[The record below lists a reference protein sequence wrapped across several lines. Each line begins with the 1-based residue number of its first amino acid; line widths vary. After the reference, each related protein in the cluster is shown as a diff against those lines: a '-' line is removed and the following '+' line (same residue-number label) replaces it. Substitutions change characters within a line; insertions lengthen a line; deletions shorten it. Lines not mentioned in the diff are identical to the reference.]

1 MLSLPSSTKVFVCRA
16 PTDMRCSFD
25 KLSAIAAQ
33 ALSQNVLSG
42 HLFVFLNRLRTHV
55 KVLYFDRTG
64 LAIWYKRLERG
75 TFTAPSVDE
84 ITYRE
89 LLCMLEGLEQKKL
102 RFSLKHKDNLMREKE
117 VSAIK
122 SE

>member
-25 KLSAIAAQ
+25 KLSALAAQ
-33 ALSQNVLSG
+33 ALNQEVLSG
-42 HLFVFLNRLRTHV
+42 HLFVFLNRLRTHI

-75 TFTAPSVDE
+75 TFSAPSVDE
-84 ITYRE
+84 ISYRE

-102 RFSLKHKDNLMREKE
+102 RFSLKNKDNMLRYNKT
-117 VSAIK
+117 SAIK

>member
-16 PTDMRCSFD
+16 ATDMRCSFD
-25 KLSAIAAQ
+25 KLSALTQ
-33 ALSQNVLSG
+33 QTLSEDPLSG
-42 HLFVFLNRLRTHV
+42 HLFVFLNRVRTHI

-75 TFTAPSVDE
+75 TFTIPSVEE
-84 ITYRE
+84 ITYRD
-89 LLCMLEGLEQKKL
+89 LLCMLEGLQIKKL
-102 RFSLKHKDNLMREKE
+102 RFTRENMRISSVE
-117 VSAIK
+117 